1 MTVDVNR
8 CVPLFFERQHYLQF
22 LLTMSL
28 KYSAAVF
35 LICCSTS
42 YGLISFGSCPTKNP
56 VANFDLPRFSGFWL
70 ENRALEGVHL
80 TQEAWGACLSVLF
93 DYTTIQNVTVGES
106 NIFNDFLPGGS
117 SNPGNFTRETT
128 ILSTIVFG
136 KNHTGAIN
144 ADFVPNRA
152 EFRIHGTWAT
162 WRFLSI
168 PVQTITILDTDY
180 TNWAL
185 LWSCQD
191 MGLLNKQT
199 SWILTRSSTLAA
211 NVSGAIINS
220 LFAQGLPETQYQVTQ
235 QSNCEARRNRKP
247 FFSPLAFAQV
257 KNDRE
262 KFDEVVINPV

>member
-1 MTVDVNR
+1 
-8 CVPLFFERQHYLQF
+8 
-22 LLTMSL
+22 MSL

-191 MGLLNKQT
+191 MGLLNK
-199 SWILTRSSTLAA
+199 
-211 NVSGAIINS
+211 
-220 LFAQGLPETQYQVTQ
+220 
-235 QSNCEARRNRKP
+235 
-247 FFSPLAFAQV
+247 
-257 KNDRE
+257 RE
-262 KFDEVVINPV
+262 

>member
-1 MTVDVNR
+1 MQGLVSEKSITSVQ

-162 WRFLSI
+162 WRFL
-168 PVQTITILDTDY
+168 
-180 TNWAL
+180 
-185 LWSCQD
+185 
-191 MGLLNKQT
+191 KT